1 MEKKEKKYVV
11 EYDRPNCI
19 GAGACT
25 AASPKFWKMNYDR
38 DGKAELIGSK
48 QLHDGT
54 EVIEIDEKDLEEMK
68 AAAEIC
74 PVNVI
79 HIKKK
84 ESGEKI
90 I

>member
-1 MEKKEKKYVV
+1 MGKYKV

-25 AASPKFWKMNYDR
+25 TASPKFWKMNYDK
-38 DGKAELIGSK
+38 DGKADLIGGK
-48 QLHDGT
+48 QREDGW
-54 EVIEIDEKDLEEMK
+54 EELEIDEKDFEEMK
-68 AAAEIC
+68 AAAELC

-79 HIKKK
+79 RMKKK
-84 ESGEKI
+84 ETGERI

>member
-1 MEKKEKKYVV
+1 MEKKKYVV

-25 AASPKFWKMNYDR
+25 ATSPKFWKMNYDR
-38 DGKAELIGSK
+38 DGKADLIGSREK
-48 QLHDGT
+48 EDTTAEL
-54 EVIEIDEKDLEEMK
+54 EISEEDFEAMK

-79 HIKKK
+79 HLRKKGSR
-84 ESGEKI
+84 ERI

>member
-1 MEKKEKKYVV
+1 MAKYLVR
-11 EYDRPNCI
+11 YDRSNCI

-25 AASPKFWKMNYDR
+25 AASPKFWKMNYEKDS
-38 DGKAELIGSK
+38 KADLIG
-48 QLHDGT
+48 GT
-54 EVIEIDEKDLEEMK
+54 EKEDGWEELEIDDADLEEMK

-79 HIKKK
+79 HIINK
-84 ESGEKI
+84 ETGEKI

>member
-1 MEKKEKKYVV
+1 MENKKGYVV

-25 AASPKFWKMNYDR
+25 ATSPKFWKMNYDR
-38 DGKAELIGSK
+38 DGKADLIGGK
-48 QLHDGT
+48 EKEDTTAEL
-54 EVIEIDEKDLEEMK
+54 EIDEKDFEEMK

-79 HIKKK
+79 HMKKK
-84 ESGEKI
+84 ENNEKI

>member
-1 MEKKEKKYVV
+1 VFEKMGKILIEHNKE
-11 EYDRPNCI
+11 NCI
-19 GAGACT
+19 GCGSCIAIN
-25 AASPKFWKMNYDR
+25 PKRFRMGEDSR
-38 DGKAELIGSK
+38 SELIGSK
-48 QLHDGT
+48 TRKDGWQELELDDST
-54 EVIEIDEKDLEEMK
+54 IKAEKET
-68 AAAEIC
+68 AEAC